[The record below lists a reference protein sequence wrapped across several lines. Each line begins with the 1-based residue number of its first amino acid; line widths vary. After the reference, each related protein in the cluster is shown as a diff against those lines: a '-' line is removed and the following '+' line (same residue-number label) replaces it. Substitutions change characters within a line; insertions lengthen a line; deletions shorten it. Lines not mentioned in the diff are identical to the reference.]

1 MIFSGVRV
9 RLLKTVS
16 VARPSREIGVG
27 VPTVVVR
34 AVLNMRVP
42 SCTIRRDRIQRNCFS
57 VLGKSPRVIKT
68 NSLTNVDT
76 GVDRRWYL
84 YWNQLFKHTDDVSVR
99 APESWM
105 PSLFRMGRRG
115 ISSDCLLQ
123 ISIRMHP
130 SEGVWVTYVSRASF
144 AMSSAM
150 LMTLSF
156 VSEVWVA
163 FQPANFERASMSS
176 RRLRRVLSFFLS
188 QSPISCFTISWL
200 SVRISS
206 STVLRSHESAIFSA
220 PSLTAWYSATLF
232 V

>member
-76 GVDRRWYL
+76 GVDRRWDL

-99 APESWM
+99 APES
-105 PSLFRMGRRG
+105 
-115 ISSDCLLQ
+115 
-123 ISIRMHP
+123 
-130 SEGVWVTYVSRASF
+130 
-144 AMSSAM
+144 
-150 LMTLSF
+150 
-156 VSEVWVA
+156 
-163 FQPANFERASMSS
+163 
-176 RRLRRVLSFFLS
+176 
-188 QSPISCFTISWL
+188 
-200 SVRISS
+200 
-206 STVLRSHESAIFSA
+206 
-220 PSLTAWYSATLF
+220 
-232 V
+232 